1 MDGNKQFQ
9 FPDLFFVS
17 FWKPSG
23 GWGGACIPGSL
34 ETETVQEA
42 VLNSPGLFSTPGHCK
57 DSRLKHTSTFQRKRP
72 ICLSCNFSLRG
83 RLLTATHLD
92 YRGPPGTGCHLC
104 ILHLLARALRY
115 FLERSLYTRL
125 EHTFVQLL
133 PREHFQTA
141 QLWSPIGLMLA
152 VPWGCICLYASK
164 AAAWGFGS
172 QPAWIQ
178 VLK

>member
-9 FPDLFFVS
+9 FPELFFVS

-23 GWGGACIPGSL
+23 GWGGACILGSL
-34 ETETVQEA
+34 ETESVQEA
-42 VLNSPGLFSTPGHCK
+42 VLSSLPPSGHFK

-83 RLLTATHLD
+83 RLLPATHLD

-104 ILHLLARALRY
+104 ILHLLARAFGY

-133 PREHFQTA
+133 PRKHLQIA
-141 QLWSPIGLMLA
+141 QLWSPTGLTLA
-152 VPWGCICLYASK
+152 VPWGCVCLHASK

-172 QPAWIQ
+172 QPAWI
-178 VLK
+178 